1 MQNLLKSGSVARQ
14 TALEVFQA
22 NIGDAERLIALTR
35 LLLNTRTYRMRR
47 ELRESFGDAM
57 RISRKRW
64 NDLDCVESADVFV
77 VLKPDGRAAREHFTE
92 PELRPLLRQAVVA
105 ISAAVESYV
114 AEKACSFVSEAM
126 KMDPLPPRLRQVSVS
141 FEDVLWIEQNYER
154 RGWGHRALLREHL
167 VTEASSDP
175 DQIGR
180 VFSTVGR
187 TGLWALV
194 DKERRVVKGTSEREM
209 KDLASRRNQ
218 IAHSGDRVGRGRAS
232 LDLEDVEDFYANTK
246 AVVEA
251 IDAVLT

>member
-1 MQNLLKSGSVARQ
+1 MPRIAARMQNLLKSGSVARQ

-64 NDLDCVESADVFV
+64 DDLDCVESADVFV
-77 VLKPDGRAAREHFTE
+77 VLKPEGRAAREHFTE

-126 KMDPLPPRLRQVSVS
+126 KMDPLPPRLRQLSVS

-154 RGWGHRALLREHL
+154 RGWGHRALLRNIL
-167 VTEASSDP
+167 SGASSDP

-180 VFSTVGR
+180 VFSIVG
-187 TGLWALV
+187 GPV
-194 DKERRVVKGTSEREM
+194 C
-209 KDLASRRNQ
+209 
-218 IAHSGDRVGRGRAS
+218 GRWSIRSARLGRAHLS
-232 LDLEDVEDFYANTK
+232 AR
-246 AVVEA
+246 
-251 IDAVLT
+251 